1 MKTLLKWAGGKG
13 RELKFILPKIPSFIN
28 NYYEPFFGGGA
39 VYFSLDR
46 VNNHCYVNDA
56 SEELINFYQSIK
68 QQNAT
73 FFQHLNLLNSN
84 WNWITEFFVDYE
96 DQIILMYNLFYNDSK
111 TETEI
116 KEFINAASLKLS
128 SKLVKNENRRSVL
141 EMEINKSLLNKFK
154 RTKSLEIKKG
164 RLPTKDLQK
173 IFLSAIKSAYYT
185 YVRELYNYPGEL
197 VVCKQEYNAIFLF
210 IRMYCYSGMFRYN
223 ASGKFNVPYGGIGYN
238 NNTIAKKIDYY
249 SSLSLVKKF
258 KETSFENLDFEQF
271 LSSKQLSS
279 DDFIF
284 LDPPYDTEF
293 STYAQNE
300 FGRNDQIRLA
310 NYLINDVKAKWMLV
324 IKSTDFI
331 MSLYKNKNLNI
342 SAVDKKYNVSFMD
355 RNIRDVTHLIIR
367 NYHDY

>member
-1 MKTLLKWAGGKG
+1 MQTLLKWAGGKG
-13 RELKFILPKIPSFIN
+13 RELKFILPQIPSFID

-46 VNNHCYVNDA
+46 VNSCCYVNDA
-56 SEELINFYQSIK
+56 SKELINFYKSIK
-68 QQNAT
+68 NQNVT
-73 FFQHLNLLNSN
+73 FFEYLNQLNSN
-84 WNWITEFFVDYE
+84 WECLTEFFHNDE
-96 DQIILMYNLFYNDSK
+96 DKIVLLYNHFYNDTK
-111 TETEI
+111 TETDV
-116 KEFINAASLKLS
+116 KNFINSTSLNLSMKLEN
-128 SKLVKNENRRSVL
+128 NEHRRSVFQI
-141 EMEINKSLLNKFK
+141 EIDKSLLNKFK

-164 RLPTKDLQK
+164 RLPDEDLRK
-173 IFLSAIKSAYYT
+173 IFLSALKSAYYT
-185 YVRELYNYPGEL
+185 FVRELYNYPKKFQ
-197 VVCKQEYNAIFLF
+197 VCKQEFNAVFLF

-238 NNTIAKKIDYY
+238 NNSMTKKIDYY
-249 SSLSLVKKF
+249 SSLPLVKKF
-258 KETSFENLDFEQF
+258 KKTQFENLDFEQF
-271 LSSKQLSS
+271 LSSKKLSR

-310 NYLINDVKAKWMLV
+310 NYLINDAIAKWMLV

-331 MSLYKNKNLNI
+331 VSLYKNKNLNI
-342 SAVDKKYNVSFMD
+342 SSVDKKYNVSFMD

-367 NYHDY
+367 NY